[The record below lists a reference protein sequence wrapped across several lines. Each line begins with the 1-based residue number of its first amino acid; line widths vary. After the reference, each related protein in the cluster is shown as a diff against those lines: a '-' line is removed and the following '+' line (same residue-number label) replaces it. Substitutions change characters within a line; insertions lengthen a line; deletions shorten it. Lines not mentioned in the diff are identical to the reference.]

1 MNVYLIPFYDD
12 AGCDILKITA
22 CSLEAC
28 KDKIIEHYANSLDDD
43 DLAADDYEEF
53 LTDLYERFG
62 VYLGEIHEIDEF
74 DS

>member
-28 KDKIIEHYANSLDDD
+28 KDKIMGHYADEFDDD
-43 DLAADDYEEF
+43 DIAADDYEEF
-53 LTDLYERFG
+53 LNDLYERFG